1 MNAITMTNLEK
12 RYATGTHAL
21 KDVSFTI
28 PVGSMTALLGA
39 NGAGKTT
46 LIGILTGLIKKT
58 GGSAHI
64 LGKDI
69 EQSPEAARSLIGV
82 VPQEFNFSIFE
93 KVLDIVVDQGG
104 YYGVSRAIA
113 RKRAE
118 KLLQALGL
126 WEKRDAIARTLSGGM
141 KRRLMIARA
150 LIHEPKILLLDE
162 PSAGVDVELRR
173 GMWDFI
179 RTMHTKGTT
188 ILLTTHYLEE
198 AEQLCDNIVIL
209 KQGEVIRTGTVSE
222 LLQGLT
228 EQSFFLSVR
237 GGNLASIDNYRIV
250 KKDEASADV
259 TLLPGQTV
267 TDLARDLAE
276 HGITI
281 IDIRPKT
288 NRLEEVFLEV
298 SS

>member
-1 MNAITMTNLEK
+1 MTNLEK